1 MTTYQELVSRVL
13 AVKHAGI
20 EMGLVKAREQQ
31 PFIEQ
36 VSRKLDATS
45 WDYTVQ
51 MDKDFGVTF
60 NVERGIVDFKNQYQA
75 IKQALEAQFEVGFS
89 VADCTPV
96 LDVFC
101 RRSGYGCRLVFKEL
115 P

>member
-13 AVKHAGI
+13 SAKHASLEI
-20 EMGLVKAREQQ
+20 GLAKAREQQ

-45 WDYTVQ
+45 WDYVTC
-51 MDKDFGVTF
+51 MDKDFDVTF
-60 NVERGIVDFKNQYQA
+60 SIERGIVDFKSQYQA
-75 IKQALEAQFEVGFS
+75 IKQTLEQQFDVDFN
-89 VADCTPV
+89 VTDCAPV
-96 LDVFC
+96 LDVTC
-101 RRSGYGCRLVFKEL
+101 RRSGYSCRLVFKEL

>member
-13 AVKHAGI
+13 SVKHASL
-20 EMGLVKAREQQ
+20 EMGLAKAREQQ

-45 WDYTVQ
+45 WDYVVG

-60 NVERGIVDFKNQYQA
+60 SLGRGIIDFKNQYQA
-75 IKQALEAQFEVGFS
+75 IKQALEAQFDVEFS
-89 VADCTPV
+89 VSDCAPA
-96 LDVFC
+96 LDVSC

-115 P
+115 T

>member
-13 AVKHAGI
+13 SVKHASLEI
-20 EMGLVKAREQQ
+20 GLAKAREQQ

-45 WDYTVQ
+45 WDYVAG

-60 NVERGIVDFKNQYQA
+60 HIDRGIVDFKNQYQA
-75 IKQALEAQFEVGFS
+75 IKQALEAQFDVEFTVS
-89 VADCTPV
+89 AASPA
-96 LDVFC
+96 LDVSC
-101 RRSGYGCRLVFKEL
+101 RRSGCSCRLIFKEL